1 MNEILDRL
9 DRIEKMLQQLT
20 LGSTPKPQYGS
31 GAAHLIS
38 LAKVDPQA
46 AIAEAKRLSREDTR
60 RRREAKK
67 KKPQGT

>member
-1 MNEILDRL
+1 MSEILDRL

-20 LGSTPKPQYGS
+20 GGSTPQPQYSS

-38 LAKVDPQA
+38 LAKADPKA

-60 RRREAKK
+60 RRREAKNK
-67 KKPQGT
+67 KR